1 MVKRVNFGSV
11 SLILFVSLLFIS
23 PQVTGEE
30 LELTQA
36 YQLLRDKR
44 DQCSHLAVSG
54 HESLPRSKWLSGMN
68 SSDKEATL
76 LYLVISSFDRC
87 IEFEVEYFQ
96 TVLAKQNKDVQTII
110 GNYVVIRPYIIP
122 QYPDGVDKKKLDKL
136 NSQIKSPFSMSEAL
150 KVYE

>member
-44 DQCSHLAVSG
+44 EQCSHLAMSG

-76 LYLVISSFDRC
+76 LYLVISSFERC
-87 IEFEVEYFQ
+87 IKFEVEHFQ
-96 TVLAKQNKDVQTII
+96 TVLAKQNKDIQTII
-110 GNYVVIRPYIIP
+110 GNYVVISPYIIP